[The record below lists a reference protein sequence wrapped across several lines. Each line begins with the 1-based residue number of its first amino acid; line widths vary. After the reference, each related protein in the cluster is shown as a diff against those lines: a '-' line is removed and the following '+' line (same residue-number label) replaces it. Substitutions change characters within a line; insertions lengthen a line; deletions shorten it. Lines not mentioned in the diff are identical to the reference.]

1 MIQESLKVEGMTC
14 QHCVETITEALGEIV
29 GTNKIEVY
37 LDKKEV
43 QINYNEKET
52 NLKEISNKIV
62 EMGFEVGK
70 NQNS

>member
-29 GTNKIEVY
+29 GTNKVEVY
-37 LDKKEV
+37 HDKKEV

>member
-29 GTNKIEVY
+29 GTNKVEVY

-62 EMGFEVGK
+62 EMGFEVVK

>member
-29 GTNKIEVY
+29 GTNKVEVY

>member
-1 MIQESLKVEGMTC
+1 MIQETLKVEGMTC

-29 GTNKIEVY
+29 GTNKVEVY

-70 NQNS
+70 NQNR

>member
-1 MIQESLKVEGMTC
+1 MIQETLKVEGMTC

-29 GTNKIEVY
+29 GTNKVEVY

>member
-62 EMGFEVGK
+62 EMGFELGK

>member
-29 GTNKIEVY
+29 GTNKVEVY
-37 LDKKEV
+37 LDKKEA